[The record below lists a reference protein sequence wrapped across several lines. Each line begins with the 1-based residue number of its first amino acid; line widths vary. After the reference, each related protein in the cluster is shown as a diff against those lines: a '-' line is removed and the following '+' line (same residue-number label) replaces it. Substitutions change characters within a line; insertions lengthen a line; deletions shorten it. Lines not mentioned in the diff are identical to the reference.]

1 MNVYTTISGD
11 TWDGI
16 AYKTMGDGMLMDL
29 LIAANQKY
37 AETFVFKAGVEL
49 VVPDVEDTTSE
60 DLPEWFQ

>member
-37 AETFVFKAGVEL
+37 AETFVFNAGIEL

>member
-37 AETFVFKAGVEL
+37 AETFVFGAGVEL